1 MVPWQLRSATSVL
14 QVGNKQ
20 LLYSLISNTQAS
32 KKFKWRSLQGGGSSL
47 WYNTKRSRMD
57 KFKDSMR
64 NILNFHKRSK
74 YAEEETNQ
82 ATSAK
87 SKMVPK
93 KKKGFSLPYW
103 WVYTGW
109 FGKYILT
116 KLIEY
121 IFS

>member
-1 MVPWQLRSATSVL
+1 
-14 QVGNKQ
+14 
-20 LLYSLISNTQAS
+20 
-32 KKFKWRSLQGGGSSL
+32 
-47 WYNTKRSRMD
+47 MD

-93 KKKGFSLPYW
+93 KKKKGFSLPYW
-103 WVYTGW
+103 WVYIGW
-109 FGKYILT
+109 FGKYIISIAPVMLMMDILK

-121 IFS
+121 MFFLNKYRAICERSNLFSLHPDYLGLCFLHRAVLDGVGSREVP